1 MKSKPNRQLPRLA
14 ENGKSPVA
22 IRFHRNGTVS
32 FRDGEGR
39 WTHHIAAVPPRIV
52 MKLDRYTRA
61 RLWYRNFKV
70 ERAWAEA
77 HA

>member
-1 MKSKPNRQLPRLA
+1 MHQKTDEVITPLAKQSKLPLA
-14 ENGKSPVA
+14 V
-22 IRFHRNGTVS
+22 RFHR
-32 FRDGEGR
+32 DGSISVQDTEGR
-39 WTHHIAAVPPRIV
+39 WIQRFGTLPARIINQ
-52 MKLDRYTRA
+52 LDRRTRA